1 MKLIQSELF
10 SYLDFSVLIRSFR
23 LQVSDIALAY
33 RVGHLIDICDDLED
47 ARAAQQAA
55 EDHNNEKPGERLLM
69 KPVTCSR

>member
-10 SYLDFSVLIRSFR
+10 SDLDFIFNCFFR

-33 RVGHLIDICDDLED
+33 RVGHLVDICDDLED

-55 EDHNNEKPGERLLM
+55 EDHNNERPGERLLM

>member
-1 MKLIQSELF
+1 M
-10 SYLDFSVLIRSFR
+10 SFR

-33 RVGHLIDICDDLED
+33 RVAHLVDICDDLED

-55 EDHNNEKPGERLLM
+55 EDHNNERPGERLLM